1 MTDYFL
7 RWFSDYKRV
16 REISEALEHALESR
30 IDLSLNAYYVLH
42 FLAQAEEHKL
52 RLNNLQEQ
60 VGLSQSAMSRMILRM
75 EDVNCGCIER
85 RLCSCDKRGVYIGIT
100 EHGLEKLAKAEPIV
114 QEVLH
119 SFYSIK

>member
-1 MTDYFL
+1 MTDFFT
-7 RWFSDYKRV
+7 RWFTDYKRV

-42 FLAQAEEHKL
+42 FLEKAEEHKL
-52 RLNNLQEQ
+52 RLNTLQEQ

-85 RLCSCDKRGVYIGIT
+85 RSCSCDKRGVYIGIT
-100 EHGLEKLAKAEPIV
+100 AHGLDKLAQAEPIV
-114 QEVLH
+114 EEVLH